1 MRSEDKNKKVA
12 KKIIEILRSG
22 LTINAD
28 TQHYIDSTFSN
39 PSCDMLAALVK
50 DEINCEADSLV
61 ELLFFPDESVQLQL
75 EEMIDAVCFEKHDER
90 AIRDTVCSR
99 LSQTRICL
107 HGGKGSFVMAVI
119 PSNVAKFVA
128 RLNLSRLLDPQ
139 LRSAID
145 KFVDQRLQNRCKVR
159 LRNAR
164 RISSP
169 EHILFLVDF
178 FKKLQTAPAEF
189 LDALDFILNFLD
201 GLEDEADIFEA
212 LMARK
217 RFYYRSL
224 QKAKNL
230 DIQLTKHN
238 VETLL
243 LKGKRLSYVD
253 KADARK
259 KIEIIDRISLAVF
272 GKTEF
277 FNLMPAEAQSITLQD
292 KADIDRFI
300 KELG

>member
-12 KKIIEILRSG
+12 KKIVEILRSG

-39 PSCDMLAALVK
+39 PSSDMLAALVK

-75 EEMIDAVCFEKHDER
+75 EEIIDAVCFEKRDER
-90 AIRDTVCSR
+90 AIRDKVCSR

-107 HGGKGSFVMAVI
+107 HGGRGSFEMAVI

-128 RLNLSRLLDPQ
+128 RLNLSRLLDPR

-169 EHILFLVDF
+169 AHILFLVDF
-178 FKKLQTAPAEF
+178 FKKLQTDPAEF

-259 KIEIIDRISLAVF
+259 KIKIIDRISLAVF
-272 GKTEF
+272 GKTQF

>member
-39 PSCDMLAALVK
+39 PSSDMLAALVK

-107 HGGKGSFVMAVI
+107 HGGRGSFVMAVI

>member
-12 KKIIEILRSG
+12 KKIIEILTSG

-39 PSCDMLAALVK
+39 PSSDMLAALVK

-107 HGGKGSFVMAVI
+107 HGGRGSFVMAVI

>member
-1 MRSEDKNKKVA
+1 MRSADKKRAVA
-12 KKIIEILRSG
+12 DEIIEILKSG

-39 PSCDMLAALVK
+39 PSSDMLAALVK
-50 DEINCEADSLV
+50 DETNCETDSLV

-90 AIRDTVCSR
+90 AIQDMVCSR

-107 HGGKGSFVMAVI
+107 HEGRGSFAMAVS
-119 PSNVAKFVA
+119 PSNVAQFVA
-128 RLNLSRLLDPQ
+128 RLNLSKLLDPK
-139 LRSAID
+139 LRSAIA
-145 KFVDQRLQNRCKVR
+145 KYVSKGLQTRCKVR

-164 RISSP
+164 QISSP
-169 EHILFLVDF
+169 EHILFLVDL
-178 FKKLQTAPAEF
+178 FKKLRADPTEF

-201 GLEDEADIFEA
+201 GLEDEVDMFEV
-212 LMARK
+212 LMAKK
-217 RFYYRSL
+217 RFYCWCL

-243 LKGKRLSYVD
+243 LKGKRVAYVD
-253 KADARK
+253 KADARR
-259 KIEIIDRISLAVF
+259 KIKIIDRISLAVF

-277 FNLMPAEAQSITLQD
+277 FDLMPAEAQSITLKG
-292 KADIDRFI
+292 KADIGRFI
-300 KELG
+300 KELD

>member
-1 MRSEDKNKKVA
+1 MKPKHKNKEVA
-12 KKIIEILRSG
+12 DKITEILRGG
-22 LTINAD
+22 LTIKAD

-39 PSCDMLAALVK
+39 PSGDMLAALVK
-50 DEINCEADSLV
+50 DEINCETDSLV

-90 AIRDTVCSR
+90 AIRDMVCSR
-99 LSQTRICL
+99 LSQIRICL
-107 HGGKGSFVMAVI
+107 HGGRRSFEMAVI
-119 PSNVAKFVA
+119 PSNVTKFVA
-128 RLNLSRLLDPQ
+128 RLNLSRLLDPE

-169 EHILFLVDF
+169 AHILFLVDF
-178 FKKLQTAPAEF
+178 FKKLQIDPAEF

-201 GLEDEADIFEA
+201 GLEDEADLFEA

-259 KIEIIDRISLAVF
+259 KIKIIDRISLAVF

-277 FNLMPAEAQSITLQD
+277 FNLMPAEAQSITLED